1 MAEDPSAEEGKEDLH
16 RFGSVHTILKL
27 ETLSK
32 YLPAYTQALKNTRF
46 RLHYVDA
53 FAGSGVCH
61 VKVGIGPRLMVPGSA
76 SIAMACA
83 PPFHEMVFIEKMP
96 RRALALQRLK
106 QRAPERSITIIQGDA
121 NAALPRYVRQLNA
134 TDRALVFLDPYGMQ
148 LEWSVLRELA
158 ASRITDLWY
167 LFPLSAFYRQA
178 AKDATAIDEDKAAA
192 LTRMLGTDEWRSA
205 LYERNRQENLFG
217 DTSDVRHADVPQ
229 ILAWVKKRLETVFP
243 YVEEPK
249 LLHQV
254 FDSGKQGAP
263 LFALF
268 FAMSNPSPRAIELAK
283 KIVRGILKR

>member
-1 MAEDPSAEEGKEDLH
+1 MAVDARGEPNKEDLH

-27 ETLSK
+27 ETLAK

-61 VKVGIGPRLMVPGSA
+61 VKVGIGSRLMVPGSA
-76 SIAMACA
+76 SIAIDCA
-83 PPFHEMVFIEKMP
+83 PPFHHMVFIEKTP

-106 QRAPERSITIIQGDA
+106 QRAPERNITIVQGDA
-121 NAALPRYVRQLNA
+121 NAALPLYVRRLNA
-134 TDRALVFLDPYGMQ
+134 NDRALVFLDPYGMQ
-148 LEWSVLRELA
+148 LEWGVLRELA

-167 LFPLSAFYRQA
+167 LFPLSALYRQA
-178 AKDATAIDEDKAAA
+178 AKDATAIDEDKSAA
-192 LTRMLGTDEWRSA
+192 LTRMLGTDEWRTA
-205 LYERNRQENLFG
+205 FYERKRQANLFG
-217 DTSDVRHADVPQ
+217 ETPDVRHAQVPE
-229 ILAWVKKRLETVFP
+229 ILSWVKKRLETIFP

-268 FAMSNPSPRAIELAK
+268 FAMSNPSPPAIGLAK
-283 KIVRGILKR
+283 KIVRSILKL